1 MPGRVYPQP
10 PGVDGV
16 VPGTGA
22 RHIEEDDDVGARV

>member
-1 MPGRVYPQP
+1 MPGKVYPQP

-22 RHIEEDDDVGARV
+22 RLNEEDDAVGACV